1 MPQEKMQVPDIASG
15 RIAGRPVI
23 SLSSKEGRS
32 NAVVS
37 QYGAQVLSW
46 HCGGAERL
54 FVSPRSPFEPGRA
67 IRGGIPLIFPQFGT
81 RGGGPRHGFARVRN
95 WSLPS
100 TDDAAGNTV
109 RLTLHDD
116 LESWQAWPHAFE
128 ANLEVSLPSEDS
140 LRVELEVR
148 NVGDACASFTT
159 ALHTYLRV
167 TDISRVAVIGL
178 QGTGFID
185 STRASERRRQD
196 EELLRFDGEVDRI
209 YLQAAPEIILLDEGR
224 PLRVRQSGFVD
235 TVVWNPGAAL
245 AATMADLGENGHR
258 HFVCIEA
265 ASVETPIELPP
276 GGSWRGSQTLIG

>member
-1 MPQEKMQVPDIASG
+1 MSQKKMQVPDITSG
-15 RIAGRPVI
+15 RIAGWPVI
-23 SLSSKEGRS
+23 SLTSKEGKS
-32 NAVVS
+32 KALIS

-46 HCGGAERL
+46 HCGGTERL
-54 FVSPRSPFEPGRA
+54 FVSPRSPFEPGKA

-81 RGGGPRHGFARVRN
+81 RGPGPRHGFARVRN
-95 WSLPS
+95 WCVPS
-100 TDDAAGNTV
+100 TEGATENTA
-109 RLTLHDD
+109 RLTLRDD
-116 LESWQAWPHAFE
+116 TESWQAWPHAFE

-140 LRVELEVR
+140 LKVELEIR
-148 NVGDACASFTT
+148 NIGDACATFTT

-167 TDISRVAVIGL
+167 TEISRVAVAGL
-178 QGTGFID
+178 QGTDFID
-185 STRASERRRQD
+185 ATRASERRRQD
-196 EELLRFDGEVDRI
+196 DELLRFDGEIDRI
-209 YLQAAPEIILLDEGR
+209 YLPTVPEIILLDDGS

-235 TVVWNPGAAL
+235 IVAWNPGAGL